1 MYPKTLLEWA
11 LFLVRS
17 SLLALWF
24 FTISGLLFLI
34 AIFRPFH
41 HSNGTLFCRWL
52 SPLALKILG
61 IELEFRHPEKASRA
75 QPCIFLGNHQH
86 LIDVYT
92 FSYTLSER
100 TITLGKKSIRFIPF
114 FGWLYWLSG
123 QVLIDRGNNEKAV
136 ATLDR
141 AMNTIREKQL
151 SLFIFPEGTR
161 SRGRP
166 FGPFKKGAFH
176 MAVRSGL
183 PLVPVVASDYFRH
196 LKLGR
201 WRAGKVIMEALDP
214 IQVDGRTAE
223 ELLKLSRERMVVA
236 MEQING
242 ELTRLR

>member
-1 MYPKTLLEWA
+1 MYPKNLPEWV

-17 SLLALWF
+17 TLLAVWF
-24 FTISGLLFLI
+24 FAVSGLLFVI
-34 AIFRPFH
+34 SIFRPFH
-41 HSNGTLFCRWL
+41 HTNGTLFCRWL

-61 IELEFRHPEKASRA
+61 IELEFRHPEKATQA
-75 QPCIFLGNHQH
+75 QPCIFVGNHQH

-100 TITLGKKSIRFIPF
+100 TITLGKKSLRFIPF

-141 AMNTIREKQL
+141 AMDIIREKKL

-161 SRGRP
+161 SRGRA

-176 MAVRSGL
+176 MAVRSGF
-183 PLVPVVASDYFRH
+183 PLVPVIASDYFRH

-201 WRAGKVIMEALDP
+201 WHAGKVIMEALDP
-214 IQVDGRTAE
+214 IRVEGRTAE
-223 ELLKLSRERMVVA
+223 ELLKESREKMVVA
-236 MEQING
+236 LDRINE
-242 ELTRLR
+242 ELAQPR